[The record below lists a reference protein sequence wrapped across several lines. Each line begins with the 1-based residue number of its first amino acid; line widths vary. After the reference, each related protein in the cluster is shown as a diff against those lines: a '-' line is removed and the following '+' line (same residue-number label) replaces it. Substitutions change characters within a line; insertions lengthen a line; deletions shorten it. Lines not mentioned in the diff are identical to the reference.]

1 MNEELLMYLCYVIG
15 EVLVF
20 VTSGDEAGLLQVT
33 EVPEDLPLLLLQRQL
48 AVLQDCRAALQ
59 TLWCLSILDGPALY
73 NLCMLRLLQG
83 QNHIRNAKND

>member
-1 MNEELLMYLCYVIG
+1 MYLCYVVG

-20 VTSGDEAGLLQVT
+20 VSGGDEASLLQVT
-33 EVPEDLPLLLLQRQL
+33 EVPLDLPLLLLQRQL

-73 NLCMLRLLQG
+73 DLSMLRLLQG
-83 QNHIRNAKND
+83 QSQIRSTKNG